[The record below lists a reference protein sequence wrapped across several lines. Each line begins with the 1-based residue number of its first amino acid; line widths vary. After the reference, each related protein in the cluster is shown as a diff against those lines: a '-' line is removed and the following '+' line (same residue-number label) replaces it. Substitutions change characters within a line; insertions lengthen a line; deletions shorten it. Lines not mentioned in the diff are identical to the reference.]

1 MYERRNSRSEP
12 SDRLRFASAV
22 VIAAELA
29 AVANLFKFEFSPAD
43 LERLHYPQK
52 TLGWSTTGTNSAVWV
67 TLFLFTIVGI
77 NLLRVRWYGE
87 IEYFTG
93 VLKLLFLIGLIL
105 FNIIINVQ
113 TGTHFRF
120 YQDPWGFI
128 SRSFTLPTGEVITGG
143 KADLAGVWSAMT
155 ISIFSMNSII
165 IVSVTAA
172 ENKNFRRLEGVK
184 ISSRKLMIRILIL
197 YTFATFAV
205 GLNVPNDEPL
215 LAGQNTTAGRSGTHS
230 AFILAAVIAH
240 KRFWPGFFN
249 GFFIFSAT
257 SAGINTLYLSSR
269 ILHAMAL
276 SNEAWPPW
284 GLVEK
289 FRQRL
294 TETGSQGVP
303 RNAVFASSLFGLLG
317 YLAVGSSPQTV
328 RIFLL
333 HRRDGRLLIVT
344 TAIVTIGTQCHGICA
359 HRVCRHIRH
368 IYQVQRHVSCC
379 PWSPPPSNN

>member
-1 MYERRNSRSEP
+1 MYERTNSRSKS
-12 SDRLRFASAV
+12 SDRLRFASVV

-43 LERLHYPQK
+43 LERLQYPQK

-67 TLFLFTIVGI
+67 SLFLATMVGI

-87 IEYFTG
+87 IEYVVG

-113 TGTHFRF
+113 TGIHFRF
-120 YQDPWGFI
+120 YQNPWGFV
-128 SRSFTLPTGEVITGG
+128 SNSFTLPTGEVITGG
-143 KADLAGVWSAMT
+143 RAHLAGVWSAMT
-155 ISIFSMNSII
+155 ISIFSMNSIV

-215 LAGQNTTAGRSGTHS
+215 LADQNISAGRSGTHS

-249 GFFIFSAT
+249 GFFVFSAT
-257 SAGINTLYLSSR
+257 SAGVNSLYLSSR

-276 SNEAWPPW
+276 SKEAWPSW
-284 GLVEK
+284 RLVES
-289 FRQRL
+289 FRERL

-303 RNAVFASSLFGLLG
+303 RNAVLASSLFGLLG
-317 YLAVGSSPQTV
+317 YLAVGASPQLYV
-328 RIFLL
+328 FSSL
-333 HRRDGRLLIVT
+333 HRRVN
-344 TAIVTIGTQCHGICA
+344 
-359 HRVCRHIRH
+359 
-368 IYQVQRHVSCC
+368 SF
-379 PWSPPPSNN
+379 